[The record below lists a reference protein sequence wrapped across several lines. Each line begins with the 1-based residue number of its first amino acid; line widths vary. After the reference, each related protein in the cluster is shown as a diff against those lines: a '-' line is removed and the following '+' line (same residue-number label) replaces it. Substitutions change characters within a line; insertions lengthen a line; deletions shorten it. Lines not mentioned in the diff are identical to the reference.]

1 MYALEG
7 EGAVMEI
14 EVIVASDEPQNER
27 LSIEGEREYS
37 DVEGKVVPRCF

>member
-1 MYALEG
+1 MEG

-27 LSIEGEREYS
+27 LSIDGVEYS